1 MPEGVLYCLFLF
13 RRAILEHTQS
23 VILTSLDFAILIGIN
38 SDADGMLRSRILV
51 NQQNYSLNVFTIRS
65 GVDICFLQLILSL
78 EDWEPERHAFDQ
90 RTIFLLL
97 RVNLDLFVE
106 GSCQFLLIN
115 LRHLLED
122 STEFKNELDDL
133 ILCDLLTLDALVE

>member
-1 MPEGVLYCLFLF
+1 MSERRKYHRFLSYYLTI
-13 RRAILEHTQS
+13 RLEKPYIIR
-23 VILTSLDFAILIGIN
+23 VY
-38 SDADGMLRSRILV
+38 LV
-51 NQQNYSLNVFTIRS
+51 RCVHSCPQNYRLNVFTIRS

>member
-1 MPEGVLYCLFLF
+1 MSERRKYHRFLSYYLTI
-13 RRAILEHTQS
+13 RREKPYIIK
-23 VILTSLDFAILIGIN
+23 VY
-38 SDADGMLRSRILV
+38 LV
-51 NQQNYSLNVFTIRS
+51 RCVHSCHQNYRLNVFTIRS

-97 RVNLDLFVE
+97 RVNLDLFDE